1 MPEWIGPVAS
11 AIFQAL
17 ETTLWMS
24 LLSVTGSVVLGYI
37 LGTLQTIPN
46 KWLVLPIRAYVEF
59 WRALPTV
66 VTLFFIFFLLPTVGM
81 GLPAFTV
88 AVIGLILWGSANVAE
103 VVRGAVQSVPTG
115 QTQAAKALGF
125 GWVRR
130 MAYVIAPQ
138 ATKRTLPPLVALI
151 VIIIQSTTLA
161 SVIGTVEVLETAQ
174 RSIERLTF
182 ATGDLIAIPILGAV
196 LILFFV
202 ICFPITLLGRWL
214 ERKLI

>member
-46 KWLVLPIRAYVEF
+46 KWLVLPIRAYVKF